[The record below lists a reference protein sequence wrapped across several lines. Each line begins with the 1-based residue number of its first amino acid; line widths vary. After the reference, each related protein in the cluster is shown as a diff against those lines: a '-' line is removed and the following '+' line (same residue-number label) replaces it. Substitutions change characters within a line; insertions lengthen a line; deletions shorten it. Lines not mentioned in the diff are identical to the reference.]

1 MVALGYRSERT
12 SRFDRLL
19 PLRQFSLPR
28 RDLLS
33 GWPTSLPRLR
43 PASAALMNRTPRA
56 ETHRGGGDWPVIAVL
71 ADAKFVS
78 RLFAV
83 DRCARRMICPG
94 SLAWPYVRRRGAAAE
109 TIAETIA
116 AEECRPPPQRSRP
129 RFPAT
134 EWPNQN
140 RPPVLR
146 SPAARFA
153 DLLSRLHQVFE
164 SRIFRR
170 IGKL

>member
-1 MVALGYRSERT
+1 
-12 SRFDRLL
+12 
-19 PLRQFSLPR
+19 
-28 RDLLS
+28 
-33 GWPTSLPRLR
+33 
-43 PASAALMNRTPRA
+43 
-56 ETHRGGGDWPVIAVL
+56 VIAVL
-71 ADAKFVS
+71 ADAKFAS

-83 DRCARRMICPG
+83 DRFARRMTCPG
-94 SLAWPYVRRRGAAAE
+94 SLAWPYVGRRCAAAE

-116 AEECRPPPQRSRP
+116 AEEYRPPPQRSRP

-146 SPAARFA
+146 FPAGRFA
-153 DLLSRLHQVFE
+153 DLLSRLHQMFE

-170 IGKL
+170 IGKLQFGSEGMHGLRCERNQRVSWVSWVSRVRLGRHLL